1 MLKDGPWMPG
11 AGSHIPSTPKGSWTP
26 PGCPGKLCSLTLTTG
41 AGLGS
46 AAGCTKRVQP
56 RGISF
61 RSLMTEKSLLGHTAP
76 SPLPARAGLGTASI
90 DFNSRSIEISSG
102 EEWGGGAQP
111 LRQRG
116 FGSPA
121 VWMGSQRDLLS
132 GSPVAMSPLC
142 HGGCTEVT

>member
-76 SPLPARAGLGTASI
+76 SPLPARGGLGTASI

-102 EEWGGGAQP
+102 EEWGG
-111 LRQRG
+111 R
-116 FGSPA
+116 SPCDKEA
-121 VWMGSQRDLLS
+121 SATQLCGWDPNEICSQGPQWPCLLC
-132 GSPVAMSPLC
+132 AM
-142 HGGCTEVT
+142 GGCTEVT

>member
-102 EEWGGGAQP
+102 EEWGGGAAP
-111 LRQRG
+111 ATKRLRQPSCVDG
-116 FGSPA
+116 IPTGSALRVP
-121 VWMGSQRDLLS
+121 S
-132 GSPVAMSPLC
+132 GHVPSVPRVAARR
-142 HGGCTEVT
+142 